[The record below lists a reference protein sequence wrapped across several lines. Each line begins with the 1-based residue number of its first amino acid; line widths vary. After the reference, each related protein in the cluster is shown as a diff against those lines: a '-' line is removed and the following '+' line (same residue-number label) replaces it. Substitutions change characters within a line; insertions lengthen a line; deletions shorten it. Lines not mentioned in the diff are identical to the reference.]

1 MVAGGS
7 NLTSISVGLHD
18 EVHEVVID
26 PYFLPSQVSYGLNTN
41 IPGWGGP
48 PVDWEV
54 VTFVQP
60 SPSFLLRG
68 KKNTTRGELA
78 RIEHPIQ
85 VIRLTLLYLLECV
98 NKNFTLN

>member
-1 MVAGGS
+1 MA
-7 NLTSISVGLHD
+7 GLHD
-18 EVHEVVID
+18 EAHEVVID

-41 IPGWGGP
+41 IPGRGGP

-60 SPSFLLRG
+60 NPPFLLRG
-68 KKNTTRGELA
+68 KKYNTGKLA

-85 VIRLTLLYLLECV
+85 VIRLTLLYLLKCV
-98 NKNFTLN
+98 NKDFTLN